1 MPNRLSISS
10 SDMIVGLTGGIGS
23 GKSTIARELAK
34 QGFAIYDCDREA
46 KRIIAEDKDVQQA
59 ITDLLGHEAFAD
71 GVYNTKYV
79 AKRVFE
85 DSHLRQQLN
94 AIVHPAVKKD
104 ILQRRPDFIESAI
117 LFEAGLD
124 EICDKIVIVE
134 APEDVR
140 IERVIARDYEGNAS
154 PANIDK
160 VRARIRAQKT
170 SANANALQRP
180 MLTVVNDGISVLS
193 GIVNLICDFAAL

>member
-1 MPNRLSISS
+1 
-10 SDMIVGLTGGIGS
+10 MIGLTGGIGS

-59 ITDLLGHEAFAD
+59 IIDLLGHEAFAD

-79 AKRVFE
+79 AKQVFE
-85 DSHLRQQLN
+85 EPELLAALN
-94 AIVHPAVKKD
+94 TIVHPKVRED
-104 ILQRRPDFIESAI
+104 ILKRKPDFIESAI

-124 EICDKIVIVE
+124 AICDKIVIVE
-134 APEDVR
+134 APEDIR
-140 IERVIARDYEGNAS
+140 IERVIARDYGHDAS

-180 MLTVVNDGISVLS
+180 MLTVSNDGISVLS